1 MKKTKKILLKISEED
16 LQKIKDNANLHTK
29 GNVSEWIRKSA
40 TKETNDS
47 QNKIY

>member
-16 LQKIKDNANLHTK
+16 LQKIKDNANIHTK

-40 TKETNDS
+40 TKEINEAQTRIN
-47 QNKIY
+47 